1 MHMKIV
7 HGYIQLNVIGCIVL
21 YTYVRPF
28 PSSLSNMHGTL
39 EKGGLFAHVSLP
51 SFLQADDIATAG
63 EFNI

>member
-7 HGYIQLNVIGCIVL
+7 HGYIQLNVIG
-21 YTYVRPF
+21 YVRPF